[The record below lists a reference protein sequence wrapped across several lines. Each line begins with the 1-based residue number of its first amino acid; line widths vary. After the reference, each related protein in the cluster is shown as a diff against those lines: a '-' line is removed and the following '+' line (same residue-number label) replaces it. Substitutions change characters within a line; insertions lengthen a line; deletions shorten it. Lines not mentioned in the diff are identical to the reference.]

1 MRGRGV
7 PRAAAALALLLT
19 ASCATVPE
27 RPMEQWLGVL
37 PDSGTL
43 YISLSVQPSAAAL
56 KNAFKDAGPAFNDL
70 GTIVDMTR
78 KLYASVTL
86 VPGQRPMFSAVAL
99 GNYPS
104 FFVGFRLGTS
114 ADWKGKNSAAGS
126 WFENSKAGLQ
136 VSVPA
141 DSVLVASTGDIEAL
155 IPRLRESPAMPVPP
169 EVARDMEQSDL
180 VLYLPEMP
188 AAVTDRTA
196 GAMRVPVKQVW
207 MTARKTESGYQVGGT
222 ANTET
227 ERDAKLLAVVMRLGL
242 VAWLR
247 SQNLSNTGDRL
258 SGVTVLPRGNQL
270 VLSGLSFTDEE
281 IIPVILALIAGPE
294 TENGSGS

>member
-1 MRGRGV
+1 MRARGV
-7 PRAAAALALLLT
+7 LWSAAALSLFL

-27 RPMEQWLGVL
+27 RPMEQWLGLL

-43 YISLSVQPSAAAL
+43 YVSMSVQPMSAAL
-56 KNAFKDAGPAFNDL
+56 KKAFKDAGPAFKDL
-70 GTIVDMTR
+70 GTIVDMT
-78 KLYASVTL
+78 KKMYASVTL
-86 VPGQRPMFSAVAL
+86 VPEQAPRFSAVAL

-114 ADWKGKNSAAGS
+114 ADWKGKSSEAGS
-126 WFENSKAGLQ
+126 WFENAKAGLQ

-141 DSVLVASTGDIEAL
+141 DSVLVASTGDIETL

-169 EVARDMEQSDL
+169 DVARDMEQSDL
-180 VLYLPEMP
+180 VLYLPELP
-188 AAVTDRTA
+188 SSITEKAAGT
-196 GAMRVPVKQVW
+196 MRIPVKQVW
-207 MTARKTESGYQVGGT
+207 LTARKVAAGYEVGGT

-227 ERDAKLLAVVMRLGL
+227 EKDAKLLAVVMRLAL

-247 SQNLSNTGDRL
+247 SQALENPGERL
-258 SGVTVLPRGNQL
+258 SRVTVQPQSNQL

-281 IIPVILALIAGPE
+281 IVPVILSLISG
-294 TENGSGS
+294 TGS